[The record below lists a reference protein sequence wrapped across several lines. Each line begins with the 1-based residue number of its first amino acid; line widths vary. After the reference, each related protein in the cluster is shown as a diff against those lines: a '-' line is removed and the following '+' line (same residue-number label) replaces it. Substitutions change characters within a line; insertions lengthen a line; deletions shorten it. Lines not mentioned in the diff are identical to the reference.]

1 MQLQFPQNSQIR
13 QVHNFNE
20 IKIIIIFLRK
30 QVEKVKCI
38 CLGESDSDMLVL
50 VIIVNS
56 EHYIWHESKEM

>member
-20 IKIIIIFLRK
+20 IKIIIIFLRN
-30 QVEKVKCI
+30 QVENVKCI